1 MKYDLC
7 CIGYITLDKVVT
19 PQKTVHMPGGTSF
32 YFAHAIKHLSTEG
45 FQLITALA
53 DSEMPVVDDL
63 RTDGIEVKVLPS
75 IHSICFENIYGEDTN
90 ERKQRVTAKADPFT
104 IEGLQDVNARIF
116 HLGSL
121 LADDFSLDVVKYLS
135 EKGILAVDAQ
145 GYLRE
150 VRGER
155 VYPIDWTDKLEALK
169 YIDILK
175 VNEHEMEVL
184 TGHKDIKQ
192 AALQLAEWGVKEVL
206 ITLGSLGSVIYAEGR
221 FHKIP
226 AYPPKDIVDAT
237 GCGDTY
243 ATGYLYMRNK
253 GVSYEKAGCFAAAM
267 STLKL
272 EASGPF
278 SKTEEDVWDIIRT
291 SPLKAEEI

>member
-104 IEGLQDVNARIF
+104 IEGL
-116 HLGSL
+116 
-121 LADDFSLDVVKYLS
+121 ADDFSLDVIKYLAG
-135 EKGILAVDAQ
+135 KGLLSLDVQ

-150 VRGER
+150 VQNEE
-155 VYPIDWTDKLEALK
+155 VLAVDWAEKEEALK
-169 YIDILK
+169 YIHILK
-175 VNEHEMEVL
+175 ANEHEMEVL
-184 TGHKDIKQ
+184 TQCSDPYD
-192 AALQLAEWGVKEVL
+192 AAVKLADWGVKEVL
-206 ITLGSLGSVIYAEGR
+206 LTLGDKGSLIYVDER
-221 FHKIP
+221 FYEIP
-226 AYPPKDIVDAT
+226 AYPVENVADAT

-243 ATGYLYMRNK
+243 MAGYLYMRK
-253 GVSYEKAGCFAAAM
+253 RGASYQEAGCFAAAM
-267 STLKL
+267 CSVKL
-272 EASGPF
+272 QSYGPF
-278 SKTEEDVWDIIRT
+278 GGTEEDVHSLIKKENAVI
-291 SPLKAEEI
+291 